1 MLQILHKV
9 NNKTPLIESF
19 FNKALNIESRKDA
32 FLWTLSNSSLFPF
45 VLEDLVIFR
54 QAWAFFHD
62 VRLA

>member
-9 NNKTPLIESF
+9 TNKTPLIESF

-32 FLWTLSNSSLFPF
+32 FLWTLWNSSLFPF
-45 VLEDLVIFR
+45 VLEGLVIFR